1 MSQQVCRGD
10 GFKFVLTANLI
21 FEQFL
26 HIENEEWKCECHY
39 QCHES
44 EQGFLRLHRFAGG
57 IRLIYQLALRL
68 SGSHFQ
74 RIFLAL
80 LEQEDVEFV
89 LNGLV
94 AVEVACFAL
103 CGGELTHIALAFAL
117 QIFRS
122 VDFDAHSAQG
132 IVHATQHILTHG
144 VELLVEL
151 HQSGVVGFCRGLEVL
166 ALGDERVV

>member
-1 MSQQVCRGD
+1 M
-10 GFKFVLTANLI
+10 TANLI
-21 FEQFL
+21 FEHFL
-26 HIENEEWKCECHY
+26 HIENAEWNRECHH

-103 CGGELTHIALAFAL
+103 GGGELAHVALAFAL
-117 QIFRS
+117 HIFRF
-122 VDFDAHSAQG
+122 VDFDAHGTQG

>member
-1 MSQQVCRGD
+1 M
-10 GFKFVLTANLI
+10 
-21 FEQFL
+21 
-26 HIENEEWKCECHY
+26 
-39 QCHES
+39 
-44 EQGFLRLHRFAGG
+44 
-57 IRLIYQLALRL
+57 
-68 SGSHFQ
+68 
-74 RIFLAL
+74 
-80 LEQEDVEFV
+80 
-89 LNGLV
+89 
-94 AVEVACFAL
+94 
-103 CGGELTHIALAFAL
+103 THIALAFAL